1 MKFEFKMN
9 NIRQE
14 KGDLPFSRAEACKY
28 IKLDERPVLYTHGI
42 PYRGPSVY
50 KKPISKE
57 EAIKIINSATLMN
70 IRSANDYINLNTYS
84 ELDMW

>member
-42 PYRGPSVY
+42 SYRNPAIY

-57 EAIKIINSATLMN
+57 EALKILKRAN
-70 IRSANDYINLNTYS
+70 ILDISTHDGYIYLHTYDES
-84 ELDMW
+84 DMW